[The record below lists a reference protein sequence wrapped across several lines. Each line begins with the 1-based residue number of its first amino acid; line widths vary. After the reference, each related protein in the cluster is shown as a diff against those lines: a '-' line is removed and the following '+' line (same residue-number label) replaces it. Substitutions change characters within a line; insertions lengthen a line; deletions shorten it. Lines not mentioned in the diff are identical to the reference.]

1 DITVQKQMEFWPDP
15 EELQQ
20 NQNIWENLNR
30 LQQEKII
37 TALSRLV
44 KKYACLE
51 ITNQTREANHD
62 E

>member
-1 DITVQKQMEFWPDP
+1 MQKQMEFWPDP

-20 NQNIWENLNR
+20 NQNIWENLNH
-30 LQQEKII
+30 LQQKKII

-44 KKYACLE
+44 NKYVCLE
-51 ITNQTREANHD
+51 ITNQTRETNHD